1 MKNRNDFYK
10 RVEKM
15 NKIFCDFMEEKG
27 FSTFTFD
34 DIDLGLGASASND
47 KDDFVPIFEFQNY
60 PYPESHTIFVEDRN
74 GNSILSGNTVAIYSL
89 NIAENMDYSEK
100 EMLEKFKIMLE
111 SVYEKYGFYNKTN
124 RLDFAFNEMKIERKE
139 FSLEETGI
147 SL

>member
-1 MKNRNDFYK
+1 MLALNYGIFIKIQIKKWKSKGWKKENMKNRNDFYK

-74 GNSILSGNTVAIYSL
+74 CNSILSGNTVAIYSL
-89 NIAENMDYSEK
+89 S
-100 EMLEKFKIMLE
+100 
-111 SVYEKYGFYNKTN
+111 
-124 RLDFAFNEMKIERKE
+124 
-139 FSLEETGI
+139 
-147 SL
+147 